1 MEEAVMNATNIFLS
15 AMGKAVQAGPIEAPN
30 ALIAAIEAQSDPLQ
44 ALSDWDARTKIFESI
59 RSQFTFVDFVRTSG
73 KPPSDEDFDQLTGL
87 LRWVLQECAMWDSDV
102 DPRRI
107 RLVALL
113 VVGQFSTMGTNF
125 WATVPDNFKPNDDLL
140 AALERVIAGLTTS
153 FTTRGL
159 SPPIWESEAIERF
172 EEADTAGDW
181 IGIAQGWRLIE
192 DGFFPSIAI
201 AQAAQCLDRFAPQ
214 HLVRAVSRLRQ
225 MASIMSVALS
235 LTPNAALRVGSES
248 TNPHVQFATTYRAV
262 SSRANRE
269 PLADTCKEFLTQILI
284 EVSKDTQRWAAWM
297 RVFNCFSSRFPELQ
311 APLGS
316 ALADADTAALQ
327 LYVDTISLHW
337 SGQQTRFAV
346 ANCLRIFRDKA
357 GVEKRQTLWNLA
369 YQRWTSWEF
378 GLNGTGESLT
388 KIARCE
394 LDYALVGYVVE
405 CLDDARRQ
413 HMVASLIKKLWAV
426 EDTWHPG
433 IVDCLS
439 KWYAVL
445 SEMQPLY
452 LAMSIV
458 GTKADWIDQAPTMR
472 LPFDPDKEAYTVL
485 KYGRPQLA

>member
-1 MEEAVMNATNIFLS
+1 MEEAVTSAANMFLS
-15 AMGKAVQAGPIEAPN
+15 AIEKATQAGPIEAPN

-44 ALSDWDARTKIFESI
+44 ALSDWDARNKIFESI
-59 RSQFTFVDFVRTSG
+59 RSQFTFVDFVQTSG
-73 KPPSDEDFDQLTGL
+73 KPPSDEDLDRLCGL
-87 LRWVLQECAMWDSDV
+87 LRWVLQECSSWDSGV

-107 RLVALL
+107 RLVTLL
-113 VVGQFSTMGTNF
+113 VVGKFTTKDTNF
-125 WATVPDNFKPNDDLL
+125 WVAVPNNFRPNDDLL

-172 EEADTAGDW
+172 EKADTEGDW
-181 IGIAQGWRLIE
+181 VGIAQGWRLIE
-192 DGFFPSIAI
+192 DSFFPGIAI
-201 AQAAQCLDRFAPQ
+201 AEAAQCLERFAPER
-214 HLVRAVSRLRQ
+214 LVQAVSGLRQ

-235 LTPNAALRVGSES
+235 LPPHAALRLGAKS
-248 TNPHVQFATTYRAV
+248 TNPHAQFATTYRAA

-269 PLADTCKEFLTQILI
+269 LLGDTCKEFLTQILR
-284 EVSKDTQRWAAWM
+284 EVSQDMQRWAGWM
-297 RVFNCFSSRFPELQ
+297 RVFNCFPSQFPELQ
-311 APLGS
+311 VPLGS
-316 ALADADTAALQ
+316 ALANADTAALQ

-346 ANCLRIFRDKA
+346 ANCLRTFRNKA

-378 GLNGTGESLT
+378 GLKETGESLT

-394 LDYALVGYVVE
+394 LDYALVGYIVE
-405 CLDDARRQ
+405 CLDDANRQ
-413 HMVASLIKKLWAV
+413 HMLASLIKELQAV

-452 LAMSIV
+452 LAMSIM
-458 GTKADWIDQAPTMR
+458 GTKAEWIDQERMMR
-472 LPFDPDKEAYTVL
+472 LPFDPGKEAYTTL

>member
-1 MEEAVMNATNIFLS
+1 MEEAVTSAANMFLS
-15 AMGKAVQAGPIEAPN
+15 VIEKATQAGPIEAPN

-44 ALSDWDARTKIFESI
+44 ALSDWDARNKIFESI

-73 KPPSDEDFDQLTGL
+73 KPPSAEDFEQLTGL
-87 LRWVLQECAMWDSDV
+87 LRWVLQECSSWNSDV

-113 VVGQFSTMGTNF
+113 VVGQFTMVDTNF
-125 WATVPDNFKPNDDLL
+125 WAAAPDNFKPNDDLL
-140 AALERVIAGLTTS
+140 AALERGIASLTTS

-159 SPPIWESEAIERF
+159 SPPIWESEAVAKF
-172 EEADTAGDW
+172 EKADTEGDW

-192 DGFFPSIAI
+192 DRFFPSIAI

-214 HLVRAVSRLRQ
+214 HLVQAVSSLRQ

-235 LTPNAALRVGSES
+235 LPPNAALRLGSES

-269 PLADTCKEFLTQILI
+269 PLGDACKEFLTRILN
-284 EVSKDTQRWAAWM
+284 EVSKDTQRWAGWM
-297 RVFNCFSSRFPELQ
+297 RVFNCFSLQFPELQ
-311 APLGS
+311 APLGA
-316 ALADADTAALQ
+316 ALANADTAALQ
-327 LYVDTISLHW
+327 LYVDTISVHW

-357 GVEKRQTLWNLA
+357 GIEKRQTLWNLA

-378 GLNGTGESLT
+378 GLSGTGESLT

-394 LDYALVGYVVE
+394 LDYALVGYIVE
-405 CLDDARRQ
+405 CLDDADRQ
-413 HMVASLIKKLWAV
+413 HMLASLIKKLQAV

-433 IVDCLS
+433 IVDCIS

-458 GTKADWIDQAPTMR
+458 GTKAEWIDQERIMR
-472 LPFDPDKEAYTVL
+472 LPFDPDKEGYTVL